1 MILKHVKTA
10 LLAAVATAALLV
22 VDSKFLHE
30 TVILDGNVVAESVRP
45 VLEELTDDGPFLNKL
60 IRTRFLINSNGGS
73 VSAMNMLIRT
83 ARASGRQI
91 TTEVT
96 NMAASAA
103 ADMFLMGDTRL
114 MSKEAQIVIHEV
126 RIIAGGVMYT
136 YTDLKSL
143 LETGKLPAN
152 TQSHKNLGL
161 LSIGADFSKEELEEL
176 VKEMGIEHENHIV
189 YIMNRTGLSREDVL
203 KNLLIPNVDVYLGL
217 EDALKFNIAT
227 GEL

>member
-45 VLEELTDDGPFLNKL
+45 VLEELTNDGPFLNKL

-126 RIIAGGVMYT
+126 RIMVGNSMIT

-143 LETGKLPAN
+143 LETGKLPDNSKADPMIV
-152 TQSHKNLGL
+152 
-161 LSIGADFSKEELEEL
+161 SIILMSGIEELKEL